1 MARRLGDNGKESD
14 ARGPSGASR
23 SAAAVSAPLYLDVAL
38 HWVEAL
44 WWTHVVLALRCVKR
58 IFLLKQERI

>member
-1 MARRLGDNGKESD
+1 MARRLGGNGKESD
-14 ARGPSGASR
+14 ARGPSAAAR

-38 HWVEAL
+38 RWVEAL

-58 IFLLKQERI
+58 VFLLKQERI